1 MKPKSETMWMAWHP
15 NMKFI
20 IHSLST
26 TKEKCEDARRLYSP
40 EVQEVIEILK
50 VQITE
55 IPKKRGK
62 G

>member
-15 NMKFI
+15 ITKFI
-20 IHSLST
+20 TKTGSLS
-26 TKEKCEDARRLYSP
+26 KAGCQLIIDVVMPSP
-40 EVQEVIEILK
+40 DEYKPVK

-62 G
+62 A